1 MWNNSNL
8 DKNKVVN
15 SNEVFINYTMSNTI
29 DDYKDLMINPVLTN
43 NTALNNIGGASSTNQ
58 SEQVEAFEQVFDD
71 AIDMLDLDVDN
82 LSKKDNDDDDNLSTN
97 SLMKLLGNNFG
108 PPAGLTI
115 ENFDY
120 SLIQ

>member
-1 MWNNSNL
+1 M
-8 DKNKVVN
+8 
-15 SNEVFINYTMSNTI
+15 I
-29 DDYKDLMINPVLTN
+29 DDYKDLLINPALTN
-43 NTALNNIGGASSTNQ
+43 NSALNNIGGANSTSQ
-58 SEQVEAFEQVFDD
+58 AEQTEAFEQAFDD
-71 AIDMLDLDVDN
+71 AIDMLDMDIEN
-82 LSKKDNDDDDNLSTN
+82 TSTKDKEDDDNLSTN

>member
-1 MWNNSNL
+1 
-8 DKNKVVN
+8 
-15 SNEVFINYTMSNTI
+15 MSNMI
-29 DDYKDLMINPVLTN
+29 DDYKDLLINPALTN
-43 NTALNNIGGASSTNQ
+43 NSALNNIGGTNSANQ
-58 SEQVEAFEQVFDD
+58 AEQVEAFEQAFDD
-71 AIDMLDLDVDN
+71 AIDMLDMDVN
-82 LSKKDNDDDDNLSTN
+82 ELSKKSDDEDDNLSTN

>member
-1 MWNNSNL
+1 M
-8 DKNKVVN
+8 
-15 SNEVFINYTMSNTI
+15 I
-29 DDYKDLMINPVLTN
+29 DDYKDLLINPALTN
-43 NTALNNIGGASSTNQ
+43 NSALNNIGGANSTSQ
-58 SEQVEAFEQVFDD
+58 AEQTEAFEQAFDD
-71 AIDMLDLDVDN
+71 AIDMLDMDVTE
-82 LSKKDNDDDDNLSTN
+82 LSKKSDDEDDNLSTN

>member
-1 MWNNSNL
+1 
-8 DKNKVVN
+8 
-15 SNEVFINYTMSNTI
+15 MSNMI
-29 DDYKDLMINPVLTN
+29 DDYKDLLINPALTN
-43 NTALNNIGGASSTNQ
+43 NSALNNIGGTNSTSQ
-58 SEQVEAFEQVFDD
+58 AEQTEAFEQAFDD
-71 AIDMLDLDVDN
+71 AIDMLDMDIEN
-82 LSKKDNDDDDNLSTN
+82 TSTKDKEDDDNLSTD

>member
-1 MWNNSNL
+1 M
-8 DKNKVVN
+8 
-15 SNEVFINYTMSNTI
+15 I
-29 DDYKDLMINPVLTN
+29 DDYKDLLINPALTN
-43 NTALNNIGGASSTNQ
+43 NSALNNIGGTNSTSQ
-58 SEQVEAFEQVFDD
+58 AEQTEAFEQAFDD
-71 AIDMLDLDVDN
+71 AIDMLDMDIEN
-82 LSKKDNDDDDNLSTN
+82 TSTKDKEDDDNLSTD

>member
-1 MWNNSNL
+1 M
-8 DKNKVVN
+8 
-15 SNEVFINYTMSNTI
+15 I
-29 DDYKDLMINPVLTN
+29 DDYKDLLINPALTN
-43 NTALNNIGGASSTNQ
+43 NSALNNIGGANSTSQ
-58 SEQVEAFEQVFDD
+58 AEQTEAFEQAFDD
-71 AIDMLDLDVDN
+71 AIDMLDMDIENTSTKD
-82 LSKKDNDDDDNLSTN
+82 KKDDDNLSTD